1 MAKVILFGRVF
12 DHLLCRSDMARHCE
26 SHCLYPLLPLS
37 CVRPQRWGIMLSAN
51 ICLRPAV
58 PSTLTTLFANSAS
71 SDIPR
76 GSSRRRLFP
85 HHDCVFPKERD
96 IG

>member
-1 MAKVILFGRVF
+1 
-12 DHLLCRSDMARHCE
+12 
-26 SHCLYPLLPLS
+26 
-37 CVRPQRWGIMLSAN
+37 MLSAN